1 MHESRCIYF
10 MYITN
15 SLLEQPSDNN
25 SKNSMIS
32 SNQDELLA
40 DLKIWKHPFQ
50 GTQSRPS
57 KGFPN

>member
-1 MHESRCIYF
+1 

-15 SLLEQPSDNN
+15 SLLVQPSDNN

-40 DLKIWKHPFQ
+40 DLKIWEHPFQ
-50 GTQSRPS
+50 GTQSRPL